1 MKRVPFGMIFLLK
14 GKGKF
19 INISL
24 SRYTAENSV
33 KYGAPRDTDH
43 PELRQP
49 LVFEVWDSVAQ
60 KLNPGEKISFLT
72 NGPLTNLANII
83 LSDTAAKLK
92 IEVGYH
98 NISTAH

>member
-1 MKRVPFGMIFLLK
+1 MAYYKCFHEKRSFDLFLLLK
-14 GKGKF
+14 GKKKV
-19 INISL
+19 INVSI

-49 LVFEVWDSVAQ
+49 LAFEVWESVAQ
-60 KLNPGEKISFLT
+60 KLKPGEKISFLT

-83 LSDTAAKLK
+83 MSDTAAKSK
-92 IEVGYH
+92 IEVG
-98 NISTAH
+98 